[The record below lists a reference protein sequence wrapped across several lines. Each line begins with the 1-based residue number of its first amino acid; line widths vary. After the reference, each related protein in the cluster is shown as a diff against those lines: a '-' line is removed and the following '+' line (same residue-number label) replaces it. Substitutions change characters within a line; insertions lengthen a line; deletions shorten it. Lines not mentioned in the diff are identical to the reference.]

1 METTLVE
8 RKTLLSI
15 ESRLD
20 NVENTLS
27 EILENGELME
37 ERIRER
43 LTDINDEIVKNTAQ
57 VRRLKAEIN
66 NSRYKP
72 VTILIVILVC
82 IILWS
87 VMFHWFNYS

>member
-8 RKTLLSI
+8 RKTLLNI

-27 EILENGELME
+27 ELLENGELME
-37 ERIRER
+37 ERIKER

-72 VTILIVILVC
+72 ITILFFILVILAIWSSLV
-82 IILWS
+82 LW
-87 VMFHWFNYS
+87 WKT

>member
-8 RKTLLSI
+8 RKTLLNI
-15 ESRLD
+15 ESRLG
-20 NVENTLS
+20 NVESTLS
-27 EILENGELME
+27 ELLENGELME

-57 VRRLKAEIN
+57 VRRLKSEIN

-72 VTILIVILVC
+72 TTVLVIIVTCLV
-82 IILWS
+82 LWS
-87 VMFHWFNYS
+87 VLFHWFNYS

>member
-82 IILWS
+82 ITLWS